1 MWHLG
6 FSRLFLS
13 SKELNVKSLI
23 IVLSALR
30 GKKHKI
36 KLLSNSV
43 IVSNVII
50 ISLLIWYRPLLALR
64 HQQSAGKALKEVVSA
79 NPIEGGFFCLNPLI
93 VDYQQ
98 RQLLLHG
105 VEDLRKAAR
114 YSSNQSHT
122 YLLLGRAFC
131 LLGDYESAIPAFQRF
146 AELRPKNPLGYLE
159 MGFALLQACPPNGK
173 CPHGLN
179 TYDAWRNAGVRAEDF
194 LALAEKARQKEDYE
208 TALFWY
214 KNAHRMGVDLRGTI
228 AYIRYLNAKKNGDP
242 QALNFLRGAVL
253 RETGWLSEAQRIQA
267 LYEYAHEML
276 MQSRFDEAEKS
287 YYKTIKLI
295 QGLSQFASLYDT
307 IIFHLGSMYAWSGRT
322 DKAIPY
328 LRQTIARNPSNFWAY
343 INMGIAYYWQNP
355 KETNRTKEYFD
366 QGIFISGNNESA
378 WTAVVQFWA
387 ERGEVEQKNLYC
399 ERSLSIGIRIK
410 LCVDQ

>member
-208 TALFWY
+208 TALLWY
-214 KNAHRMGVDLRGTI
+214 QNAQRMGMELRSTVAIMRYYLTNQKGAPESMTDSLKLAVAIDRGWVDAGMRFV
-228 AYIRYLNAKKNGDP
+228 AWYIYGK
-242 QALNFLRGAVL
+242 
-253 RETGWLSEAQRIQA
+253 A
-267 LYEYAHEML
+267 LYHSGNYKG
-276 MQSRFDEAEKS
+276 AEKALS
-287 YYKTIKLI
+287 FAKQIYPDNPRYTIYFSEVYHYLGNSLI
-295 QGLSQFASLYDT
+295 QQGKLKEGLLYLERALELNPENLWIYLSLGKAYFRINRANLYLT
-307 IIFHLGSMYAWSGRT
+307 RQLF
-322 DKAIPY
+322 DKV
-328 LRQTIARNPSNFWAY
+328 LTQTNDWGLWNSVINFWAAIEHFDLVSEY
-343 INMGIAYYWQNP
+343 CAKAINLGLTGFEACN
-355 KETNRTKEYFD
+355 
-366 QGIFISGNNESA
+366 
-378 WTAVVQFWA
+378 
-387 ERGEVEQKNLYC
+387 
-399 ERSLSIGIRIK
+399 
-410 LCVDQ
+410 